1 MKTRLPALA
10 AAAALVAVALTG
22 CVPIGPMSSST
33 PELDDAVTSVVLE
46 TGGDLTITEGE
57 PSLTIHAPAG
67 ILDRLTS
74 DVSDGVL
81 VLGRRAGFVPFGFG
95 EIRYELTVES
105 LESIEI
111 KGSGDVDS
119 TVSGDELVI
128 DIEGSGDVTVTGLD
142 ADSVDVRIDGAGDIE
157 LVGEAES
164 LAVEINGSGDVDSE
178 NLEVRDATVSIG
190 GSGEVDLYVTDTL
203 TVDISGSGTVNH
215 SGGATVESNISGSG
229 DVESND

>member
-1 MKTRLPALA
+1 MKTRLPAFA

-22 CVPIGPMSSST
+22 CVPLGPERTST
-33 PELDDAVTSVVLE
+33 PEIDDVTAVVLE

-74 DVSDGVL
+74 DVRDGVL

-119 TVSGDELVI
+119 TVSGDDLAIVI
-128 DIEGSGDVTVTGLD
+128 QGSGDITVTGVD
-142 ADSVDVRIDGAGDIE
+142 ADEVDVRIQGAGDIQ
-157 LVGEAES
+157 LSGDANS
-164 LAVEINGSGDVDSE
+164 IAVEIAGSGGVDTDS
-178 NLEVRDATVSIG
+178 LEVRDAVVSIT
-190 GSGEVDLYVTDTL
+190 GSGEVDLHVTETL
-203 TVDISGSGTVNH
+203 DVAISGSGTVRH
-215 SGGATVESNISGSG
+215 RGGATVESNISGSG
-229 DVESND
+229 DVESSD

>member
-22 CVPIGPMSSST
+22 CVPIGPMSSVT
-33 PELDDAVTSVVLE
+33 PEIDDVTAVVLE
-46 TGGDLTITEGE
+46 TGGELTITEGE

-81 VLGRRAGFVPFGFG
+81 VLGRRAGLVPFGFG
-95 EIRYELTVES
+95 QIRYELTVES

-119 TVSGDELVI
+119 TVSGDELAIVI
-128 DIEGSGDVTVTGLD
+128 QGSGDVTLTGVD
-142 ADSVDVRIDGAGDIE
+142 ADEVDLRIEGAGDIE
-157 LVGEAES
+157 LSGDANS
-164 LAVEINGSGDVDSE
+164 IAVEIDGSGDIDTDA
-178 NLEVRDATVSIG
+178 LEVRDAVVSIS
-190 GSGEVDLYVTDTL
+190 GSGEVDLHVTGTL
-203 TVDISGSGTVNH
+203 AVDISGSGTVTH
-215 SGGATVESNISGSG
+215 RGGATVESDISGSG
-229 DVESND
+229 EVQSDD